1 MSRTNRR
8 KHPATTT
15 GPPDAAQRAETRQH
29 RALLRR
35 ETERI
40 ENAPGYANPP
50 PWSLRGVL
58 TLYALM
64 VVINV
69 PVAAVAM
76 RLESQPTFAYSLV
89 TVNVFL
95 YLLYPLLAMPTAR
108 RLTGETR
115 LLRPLETISVGALS
129 YFFYVLSTGL
139 AVQVSGHNLDA
150 NDAKQLAG
158 VGVAGLIGGAV
169 GAAIYPFAY
178 RRFFMH
184 RLPGNR
190 GPRG

>member
-8 KHPATTT
+8 KRPATT
-15 GPPDAAQRAETRQH
+15 DAPADATQRAETRQH

-35 ETERI
+35 ETEGV

-58 TLYALM
+58 TIYALM
-64 VVINV
+64 VVVNV

-76 RLESQPTFAYSLV
+76 KLESQPTFAYSLV

-95 YLLYPLLAMPTAR
+95 YLLYPLLVMPTAR
-108 RLTGETR
+108 RLAGEAR
-115 LLRPLETISVGALS
+115 LLRPLETISAGALS

-139 AVQVSGHNLDA
+139 AVELSGHNLDA
-150 NDAKQLAG
+150 HD
-158 VGVAGLIGGAV
+158 
-169 GAAIYPFAY
+169 
-178 RRFFMH
+178 
-184 RLPGNR
+184 
-190 GPRG
+190 